1 MRHRAAADGTM
12 IALMVEDSAL
22 VRSRLIPMLA
32 AFSGVRVV
40 ATAENAPAAL
50 EWLRD
55 NRCDLVLLD
64 LSLRSGSG
72 LDLLAALGR
81 SPPAAGVPLR
91 IVLTNDA
98 NDAVRRHCEA
108 LGAAVFDKSIEL
120 DELFDFLRREHCTI
134 H

>member
-1 MRHRAAADGTM
+1 M

-40 ATAENAPAAL
+40 ATAASAAEAL
-50 EWLRD
+50 LWLRD

-64 LSLRSGSG
+64 LALRGDSG
-72 LDLLAALGR
+72 LAVLDALER
-81 SPPAAGVPLR
+81 RRAEAGHAPPLR
-91 IVLTNDA
+91 VVLTNAASDM
-98 NDAVRRHCEA
+98 VRRHCKA
-108 LGAAVFDKSIEL
+108 LGARAVFDKSNEL
-120 DELFDFLRREHCTI
+120 DELFVFLRGEHRAL

>member
-1 MRHRAAADGTM
+1 M

-22 VRSRLIPMLA
+22 VRGRLIPMLA

-40 ATAENAPAAL
+40 ACAESSRDAL
-50 EWLRD
+50 AWLRD

-64 LSLRSGSG
+64 LSLHGGSG
-72 LDLLAALGR
+72 IGLLDALEHAPDVVG
-81 SPPAAGVPLR
+81 AVPRR
-91 IVLTNDA
+91 IVLTNHA
-98 NDAVRRHCEA
+98 SDAVRRHCEA

-120 DELFDFLRREHCTI
+120 DELFEFLRRGHCTV

>member
-1 MRHRAAADGTM
+1 M

-40 ATAENAPAAL
+40 ATAESTAEAL
-50 EWLRD
+50 AWLRD

-64 LSLRSGSG
+64 LSLRTANG
-72 LDLLAALGR
+72 LDLLDALGR
-81 SPPAAGVPLR
+81 PPPPGDPDPPMRV
-91 IVLTNDA
+91 VLTNGVSE
-98 NDAVRRHCEA
+98 AVRRHCEA
-108 LGAAVFDKSIEL
+108 LGAAVFDKSIQL
-120 DELFDFLRREHCTI
+120 DELFHFLRREYCTI